1 MAFGYLYRSPS
12 RCGER
17 TSSRFPCIYF
27 PKCALSCTLFRNGN
41 GQRDVAALFAVCDSR
56 KIGFVILT

>member
-27 PKCALSCTLFRNGN
+27 PNAPCHARYRNGK
-41 GQRDVAALFAVCDSR
+41 GQRDVAALSR
-56 KIGFVILT
+56 SVIPEKIDFVILT